1 MTGVDSA
8 LAGGACAVAST
19 HSRSF
24 ITPYGPLVPQA
35 GAWWECTGGWP
46 TRYDQASFLADF
58 GALIASNVQV
68 KACALFPE
76 AACEE
81 IYDPWATVVHDTVCG
96 DVGGVGC
103 WAGGVRCCRRC
114 DAEGLNTCADRDV
127 AWEETT

>member
-1 MTGVDSA
+1 M
-8 LAGGACAVAST
+8 
-19 HSRSF
+19 
-24 ITPYGPLVPQA
+24 
-35 GAWWECTGGWP
+35 
-46 TRYDQASFLADF
+46 
-58 GALIASNVQV
+58 QV

>member
-1 MTGVDSA
+1 MTKPGTA
-8 LAGGACAVAST
+8 NPRAGMPLSNVRVLDIATMGA
-19 HSRSF
+19 
-24 ITPYGPLVPQA
+24 GPLA
-35 GAWWECTGGWP
+35 AT
-46 TRYDQASFLADF
+46 FLADF

-127 AWEETT
+127 AWEET